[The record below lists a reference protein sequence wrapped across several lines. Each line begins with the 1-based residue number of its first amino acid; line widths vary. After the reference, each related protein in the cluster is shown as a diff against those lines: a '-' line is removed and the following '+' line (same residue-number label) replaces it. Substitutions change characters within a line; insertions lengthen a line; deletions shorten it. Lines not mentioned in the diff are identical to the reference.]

1 MGPVVGGKSISRE
14 LARSALGVLL
24 AFSAIAATGR
34 ASAAPPTGVTA
45 DCNQDHHVDIADAI
59 YVINYLFLGGAHPE
73 CSSQCDFHGN
83 GTVDLADAISL
94 LQWLMLG
101 GRAPKPAL
109 LSAEICDGKDNNCDG
124 EADEVCP
131 KPVPFKYDVTLE
143 WEAVAEDV
151 FGRAAA
157 LAAYRIYVGTVP
169 AQGNLY
175 REVSGCAC
183 ATLKDL
189 QGGASHYVTVRAVDR
204 NGIESAPSVEVEI
217 LKKEP

>member
-1 MGPVVGGKSISRE
+1 MALLSAL
-14 LARSALGVLL
+14 LASPLGTRSAHAEL
-24 AFSAIAATGR
+24 
-34 ASAAPPTGVTA
+34 PTGITA

-59 YVINYLFLGGAHPE
+59 YVITYLFQGAAPPS
-73 CSSQCDFHGN
+73 CLSQCDFHGN

-101 GRAPKPAL
+101 GRPPKPVL

-131 KPVPFKYDVTLE
+131 RPVPFKYDVTLE
-143 WEAVAEDV
+143 WEDVSKDV
-151 FGRAAA
+151 FGRPAD
-157 LAAYRIYVGTVP
+157 LATYRIYVGTVP

-183 ATLKDL
+183 ATLKGL
-189 QGGASHYVTVRAVDR
+189 HGGASHYVTVRAVDG

-217 LKKEP
+217 LKTEP